1 VSLTSGSLDIRS
13 QVSLASGTRD
23 TSTLTR
29 LSLPEISLSR
39 HRIQDTGSKTE
50 KTGQQCP
57 FSFCHSILCFSSFLS
72 VLDHLIKLVF
82 ERCHHLLELRVLLL
96 EIVHLALEREVLLL
110 QVAGAH
116 RNLVLLEAPRFPR
129 ALSGLVVLAA
139 LGPVLVVLQLV
150 RNKLCRK
157 YKNESPRDID

>member
-1 VSLTSGSLDIRS
+1 M
-13 QVSLASGTRD
+13 SLASGTRD

-29 LSLPEISLSR
+29 LSLPEISLFR
-39 HRIQDTGSKTE
+39 TAFRTLEVRE
-50 KTGQQCP
+50 KKQVNNAP
-57 FSFCHSILCFSSFLS
+57 SHFVILSHFVFLS
-72 VLDHLIKLVF
+72 VLDQLIQLVF

-139 LGPVLVVLQLV
+139 LGPVLVVLELV

-157 YKNESPRDID
+157 LLE